1 MTGAVGEEFD
11 KLTEKAKYL
20 GRTTSFTA
28 SQIAGAMLELG
39 RAGFAPQEID
49 DSIASILNLARAT
62 KTDLSESTRIASSA
76 LRAFNLPAE
85 EMGRVCDVMVAAANS
100 SAQTLEDLGHS
111 MAYCAPIAEKYGLT
125 IEQTLF

>member
-62 KTDLSESTRIASSA
+62 KTDLSEATRIASSS

-85 EMGRVCDVMVAAANS
+85 ETGRVCDVMVAAYPFHKVHIKKRRDFTDGGCS
-100 SAQTLEDLGHS
+100 GR
-111 MAYCAPIAEKYGLT
+111 IAVKSRV
-125 IEQTLF
+125 IEP